1 MKYQRKTI
9 DEWHVQGHYGQGWE
23 TVAVEETRQAARE
36 QLKCY
41 NDNEA
46 YPHRITKKRVK
57 KELRP

>member
-1 MKYQRKTI
+1 MKDRRKTT

-23 TVAVEETRQAARE
+23 TVTVEETRQAARE

-46 YPHRITKKRVK
+46 YPHRIIKKRVK
-57 KELRP
+57 KDR